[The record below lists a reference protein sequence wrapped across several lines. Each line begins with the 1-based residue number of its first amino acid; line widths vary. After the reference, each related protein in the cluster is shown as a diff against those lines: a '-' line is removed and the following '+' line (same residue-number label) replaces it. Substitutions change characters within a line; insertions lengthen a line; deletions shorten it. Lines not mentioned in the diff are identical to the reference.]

1 MGGGSIYCR
10 GSVSILVRNI
20 FDHSKKY
27 RVYPKYGIQIGDL
40 VRISADGGLNCYEV
54 YDSACVRSDCFFV
67 PNNCKQHCSTTPPQE
82 CGTCDDVLPYKSSAF
97 NFKDHSPVVVPDTKV
112 NNFYDFTGKEY

>member
-1 MGGGSIYCR
+1 M
-10 GSVSILVRNI
+10 
-20 FDHSKKY
+20 
-27 RVYPKYGIQIGDL
+27 
-40 VRISADGGLNCYEV
+40 NCYEV
-54 YDSACVRSDCFFV
+54 YDSACVRSNCFFV

-112 NNFYDFTGKEY
+112 QITSMTLLQGICRCSLCREL